1 MIKIIFVLAL
11 LSSTL
16 FCASSAQRPQT
27 FADEV
32 DAAFEEFLTEAV
44 IFTETDLESSFILG
58 EYNFVLSENNEGET
72 EVSIHTVP
80 ASEATNLCGALT
92 ELIEKLGEAIQ
103 DSASEI
109 ETEIDQL
116 NSAEEDTTETETK
129 TEQDNNVTAAEIRQ
143 FGSELQANAS
153 QISAAVV
160 QSYNRAAAA
169 HDTVYFNNLAN
180 QLSNALNT
188 LEVHSTD
195 NHDAVL
201 KVLAG
206 IQSIE
211 DQILQQG
218 PETATATETETNLVI
233 SSEAIDNI
241 KSVSSHNITEVAGII
256 AANSTN
262 TTNPSV

>member
-32 DAAFEEFLTEAV
+32 DAAFEEFFTEAV
-44 IFTETDLESSFILG
+44 IFTETDLESSFIIG
-58 EYNFVLSENNEGET
+58 EYDWSLSENNEGET
-72 EVSIHTVP
+72 ELSVHTVP
-80 ASEATNLCGALT
+80 ASEATDLGGALT

-103 DSASEI
+103 DSADEI

-116 NSAEEDTTETETK
+116 NSAEEDIAETQ
-129 TEQDNNVTAAEIRQ
+129 QDNNVTAAEIRQ

-153 QISAAVV
+153 QISVAIVRNYNKAAIAAV
-160 QSYNRAAAA
+160 A
-169 HDTVYFNNLAN
+169 HDKAYFNNLAN
-180 QLSNALNT
+180 QLNSALNT
-188 LEVHSTD
+188 LEVRSAD
-195 NHDAVL
+195 NHNAIL
-201 KVLAG
+201 NVLAG

-218 PETATATETETNLVI
+218 SETATATETETNLVI

-241 KSVSSHNITEVAGII
+241 QSLSSQNVTQIAEIV

-262 TTNPSV
+262 TANPSV

>member
-32 DAAFEEFLTEAV
+32 DAAFEEFFTEAV

-58 EYNFVLSENNEGET
+58 EYNFVLLDNNEGET
-72 EVSIHTVP
+72 EVSIHTVS
-80 ASEATNLCGALT
+80 ASEATNLCSALT

-116 NSAEEDTTETETK
+116 NSAEEDITETE

-153 QISAAVV
+153 QISTTIV

-169 HDTVYFNNLAN
+169 HDTVYFSNLAN

-188 LEVHSTD
+188 LEVHSAD

-201 KVLAG
+201 KVLAN

-218 PETATATETETNLVI
+218 PETATEAATETNLVI

-241 KSVSSHNITEVAGII
+241 KSVSSQNITEIAGII